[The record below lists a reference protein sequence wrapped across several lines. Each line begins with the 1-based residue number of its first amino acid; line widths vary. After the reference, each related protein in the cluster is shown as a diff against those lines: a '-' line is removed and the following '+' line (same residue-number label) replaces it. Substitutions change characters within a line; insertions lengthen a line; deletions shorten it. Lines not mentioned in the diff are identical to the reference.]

1 MKVSIITA
9 CYNSSKTI
17 RETYLSVKNQTY
29 SNIEHLFIDGQST
42 DETLEILNNYSN
54 QKNIKIISKSDSG
67 IYDALNNGLK
77 SATGDIIGFVH
88 SDDMLASSSIIYEII
103 LKFKEKNLD
112 GVYGD
117 LEYVSKDNSKVLRIW
132 KSNNFSQKL
141 LKKGWMP
148 AHPTFFIK
156 KDVYNKH
163 GLFNLKYKISSDYD
177 FMTRI
182 LKDDNLNFGYL
193 PKVITKMR
201 IGGASNKSLKNILI
215 KMSED
220 CDIVYSHSTGNWFT
234 ILLKNMQKLKQ
245 LRYRI

>member
-42 DETLEILNNYSN
+42 DETLEILNNFSN

-117 LEYVSKDNSKVLRIW
+117 LEYVSKDNSKVLEFGKVII
-132 KSNNFSQKL
+132 L
-141 LKKGWMP
+141 
-148 AHPTFFIK
+148 A
-156 KDVYNKH
+156 
-163 GLFNLKYKISSDYD
+163 KIS
-177 FMTRI
+177 
-182 LKDDNLNFGYL
+182 
-193 PKVITKMR
+193 
-201 IGGASNKSLKNILI
+201 
-215 KMSED
+215 
-220 CDIVYSHSTGNWFT
+220 
-234 ILLKNMQKLKQ
+234 
-245 LRYRI
+245 

>member
-42 DETLEILNNYSN
+42 DETLEILNNFSN

>member
-1 MKVSIITA
+1 
-9 CYNSSKTI
+9 
-17 RETYLSVKNQTY
+17 
-29 SNIEHLFIDGQST
+29 
-42 DETLEILNNYSN
+42 
-54 QKNIKIISKSDSG
+54 
-67 IYDALNNGLK
+67 
-77 SATGDIIGFVH
+77 
-88 SDDMLASSSIIYEII
+88 
-103 LKFKEKNLD
+103 
-112 GVYGD
+112 
-117 LEYVSKDNSKVLRIW
+117 
-132 KSNNFSQKL
+132 
-141 LKKGWMP
+141 MP

-234 ILLKNMQKLKQ
+234 ILLKNIQKLKQ

>member
-42 DETLEILNNYSN
+42 DETLEILNNFSN

-132 KSNNFSQKL
+132 KSNNFSQNL

-234 ILLKNMQKLKQ
+234 ILLKNIQKLKQ